1 MLENISPSTLPRL
14 MKRTGVSA
22 LIVGIVGFVVA
33 VLFNPLAGLGEAV
46 GLSMAI
52 LNLRFLDKQVAK
64 VEIQGEQTTKAM
76 RRQIGGKTISRLA
89 LFTVIVLAALYLST
103 PLGIG
108 IVAGLVLYQIV
119 FVVNVARVLASQ
131 GRP

>member
-1 MLENISPSTLPRL
+1 
-14 MKRTGVSA
+14 
-22 LIVGIVGFVVA
+22 
-33 VLFNPLAGLGEAV
+33 
-46 GLSMAI
+46 MAI